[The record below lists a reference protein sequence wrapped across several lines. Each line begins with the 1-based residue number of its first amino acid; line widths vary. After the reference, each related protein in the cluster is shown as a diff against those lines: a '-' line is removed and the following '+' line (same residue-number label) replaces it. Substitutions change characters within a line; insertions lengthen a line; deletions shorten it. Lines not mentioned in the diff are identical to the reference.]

1 MHYTQ
6 GLQESVDGVDCLFEN
21 LHMNKSMCPSG
32 LCQYSK
38 ALQIFT
44 VFSPFSSIPNMTVQE
59 AEVNIDENE
68 RDLELV
74 IAQTNVFTLI
84 IYRVA
89 VW

>member
-1 MHYTQ
+1 
-6 GLQESVDGVDCLFEN
+6 
-21 LHMNKSMCPSG
+21 MCPSG
-32 LCQYSK
+32 LCQFSK

-59 AEVNIDENE
+59 VEVNIDGDEG
-68 RDLELV
+68 DLELV
-74 IAQTNVFTLI
+74 TQQYNGFTLI